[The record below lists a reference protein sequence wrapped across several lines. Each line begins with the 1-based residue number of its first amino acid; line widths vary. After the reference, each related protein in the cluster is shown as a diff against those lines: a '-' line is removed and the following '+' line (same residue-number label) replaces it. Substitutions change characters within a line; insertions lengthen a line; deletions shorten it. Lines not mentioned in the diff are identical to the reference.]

1 MSKMDVS
8 LFPNFVRIQGFMLNL
23 KAMLEKSHPIS
34 VIFLN

>member
-1 MSKMDVS
+1 MSKMYVL

-23 KAMLEKSHPIS
+23 IAMLEKSHPVS